1 MQVLLFAWTL
11 LLGLTDGKW
20 VNHQKPPVIKIP
32 ENSRSFKFHD
42 YGAYI
47 SVPKSEG
54 VKFVVTD
61 VPGQEH
67 GIKDGD
73 FAPDSNIN
81 GGQTELRI
89 TSKGSVKIIIS
100 LIG

>member
-1 MQVLLFAWTL
+1 MVLMFAWTL
-11 LLGLTDGKW
+11 LLGLTDGRW

-32 ENSRSFKFHD
+32 ENSRSFTFHD
-42 YGAYI
+42 YAAYI

-54 VKFVVTD
+54 VEFLVQD
-61 VPGQEH
+61 IPGQEH

-73 FAPDSNIN
+73 FSASSKIN
-81 GGQTELRI
+81 GGETELKI
-89 TSKGSVKIIIS
+89 TSKGSVDFIIS